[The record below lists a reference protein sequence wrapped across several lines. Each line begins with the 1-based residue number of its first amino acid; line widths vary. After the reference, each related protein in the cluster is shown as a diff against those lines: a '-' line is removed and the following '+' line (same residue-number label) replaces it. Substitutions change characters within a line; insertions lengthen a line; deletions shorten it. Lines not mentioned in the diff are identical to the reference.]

1 VKRAVAGL
9 DRFDPRAALA
19 VALAASG
26 VLLLVWMSHL
36 TFFGDEWDP
45 LLYRRGFS
53 LDVLLRPHAEHILLG
68 PTLIYKGIQ
77 GTIGME
83 SLLPYAVVSTLSFLG
98 SVVLLF
104 AYLRRRVD
112 PWLALAGVL
121 PVLFM
126 GTASEVLLW
135 PFEVSFTASMAAGIG
150 ALLALERGDERGDA
164 IACGLLV
171 LSLAFSELAVS
182 FALGAAA
189 WMILTRRPW
198 SRCYVVIVPILLYI
212 LWYAGWGHTAES
224 HVSLHNV
231 VHSPIYLLKGLAA
244 SASSLLGVP
253 NSVREAAAEGRLP
266 LVPLIVLGLIPLVA
280 AVVLRRRSRMALG
293 APFWSS
299 LVVLISFWLLTA
311 ASNVP
316 GRTPWASRYQYVGGV
331 LLLMVL
337 ASLASG
343 IRVRGTAILT
353 ALAIGGLAAIAN
365 LRVLHDEYG
374 KRADLVTRER
384 GALAGFEVGGASADP
399 DFIAGPQNTDIIP
412 LYSVAVGLYLSA
424 IHAFGSPAYS
434 ESELL
439 EAPED
444 ARAAADQ
451 LLARAE
457 ELHLAAVDHP
467 PPAGGPPPVLAD
479 GSAKSAAPPGSCLT
493 VPGAGGSSPP
503 VALPRPGVTVS
514 GPRGS
519 LETVELRRFASSFPV
534 RYELRGTGV
543 LLIRADRSPR
553 PWLLRLSGPGPT
565 RICGIGGAAG

>member
-26 VLLLVWMSHL
+26 VLLLVWVSHL
-36 TFFGDEWDP
+36 SFFGDDWDP

-53 LDVLLRPHAEHILLG
+53 LDVLLGPHAEHILLG
-68 PTLIYKGIQ
+68 PTLIYKAIQ
-77 GTIGME
+77 ATIGME
-83 SLLPYAVVSTLSFLG
+83 SLLPYGVVSTLSFLG

-135 PFEVSFTASMAAGIG
+135 PFEISFSAAMAAGIG
-150 ALLALERGDERGDA
+150 ALLALERGDDRGDA

-182 FALGAAA
+182 FALGAAV
-189 WMILTRRPW
+189 WMILARRPW
-198 SRCYVVIVPILLYI
+198 SRCYVVFVPILLYI

-253 NSVREAAAEGRLP
+253 NSVRASAAAGHLP

-280 AVVLRRRSRMALG
+280 AVVLRRRSRIALG
-293 APFWSS
+293 APFWST

-311 ASNVP
+311 ASNAP

-343 IRVRGTAILT
+343 IRVRGTAILA
-353 ALAIGGLAAIAN
+353 ALAIGGLAALAN

-374 KRADLVTRER
+374 KRADLTTRER

-399 DFIAGPQNTDIIP
+399 GFTAGPQNTDIIP
-412 LYSVAVGLYLSA
+412 LHSVAVGPYLSA
-424 IHAFGSPAYS
+424 VRAFGSPAYS

-444 ARAAADQ
+444 ARVAADQ

-457 ELHLAAVDHP
+457 ELRLNAVDHP
-467 PPAGGPPPVLAD
+467 PPAGGAPPVVLG
-479 GSAKSAAPPGSCLT
+479 GSSKTAVPSGSCLT
-493 VPGAGGSSPP
+493 VSGGSGPSPP

-519 LETVELRRFASSFPV
+519 VETVELRRFASSFPV
-534 RYELRGTGV
+534 HYELRGTGV
-543 LLIRADRSPR
+543 LLIRTDLSPR

-565 RICGIGGAAG
+565 RICGIGG

>member
-1 VKRAVAGL
+1 MKGAEAVL
-9 DRFDPRAALA
+9 DRIDPRAALA

-26 VLLLVWMSHL
+26 TLLLVWLSHL
-36 TFFGDEWDP
+36 TFFGDDWDP

-77 GTIGME
+77 ATIGME
-83 SLLPYAVVSTLSFLG
+83 SLLPYAVVSTASFLG
-98 SVVLLF
+98 SAVLLF
-104 AYLRRRVD
+104 LYLRRRVD
-112 PWLALAGVL
+112 DWLALAGVL

-171 LSLAFSELAVS
+171 FGLAFSELAIS
-182 FALGAAA
+182 FALGAAL
-189 WMILTRRPW
+189 WMILARRPW
-198 SRCYVVIVPILLYI
+198 SRCYVVIVPILLYA

-224 HVSLHNV
+224 HVTFRNA
-231 VHSPIYLLKGLAA
+231 VHSPVYLLKGLAA

-253 NSVREAAAEGRLP
+253 NSVRASAAAGQLP
-266 LVPLIVLGLIPLVA
+266 LAPLIVLGLIPLIA
-280 AVVLRRRSRMALG
+280 AVGLRMRSRIAIG
-293 APFWSS
+293 APFWTT

-311 ASNVP
+311 ASTAP

-337 ASLASG
+337 AGLASG
-343 IRVRGTAILT
+343 IRMRGAAILT
-353 ALAIGGLAAIAN
+353 ALAIGALGAIAN

-374 KRADLVTRER
+374 KRADLATRAR
-384 GALAGFEVGGASADP
+384 GGLAGFEVGGASADP
-399 DFIAGPQNTDIIP
+399 GFTVGPQNSDILP

-424 IHAFGSPAYS
+424 VDAFGSPAYS
-434 ESELL
+434 PSELP
-439 EAPED
+439 EAPEN
-444 ARAAADQ
+444 ARVAADQ

-457 ELHLAAVDHP
+457 GLQLAPVDQL
-467 PPAGGPPPVLAD
+467 PPAGGPPPLVAD
-479 GSAKSAAPPGSCLT
+479 GSARTAASSGSCLT
-493 VPGAGGSSPP
+493 VTGASGPSPP
-503 VALPRPGVTVS
+503 IALPRPGVTIA
-514 GPRGS
+514 GPADS
-519 LETVELRRFASSFPV
+519 VEAVELRRFASSFPV

-543 LLIRADRSPR
+543 LLIRTDRSPQ
-553 PWLLRLSGPGPT
+553 PWQAKFRGAGPVRVCGLSGGPP
-565 RICGIGGAAG
+565 

>member
-1 VKRAVAGL
+1 MKPAATGR
-9 DRFDPRAALA
+9 DRIDPRAALA
-19 VALAASG
+19 VALTASG
-26 VLLLVWMSHL
+26 VLLLVWLSHL
-36 TFFGDEWDP
+36 SFFGDDWDP

-68 PTLIYKGIQ
+68 PTLIYKAIQ
-77 GTIGME
+77 ATIGME
-83 SLLPYAVVSTLSFLG
+83 SLFPYAVVSTLSFLV

-104 AYLRRRVD
+104 LYLRRRVD
-112 PWLALAGVL
+112 PWLAVAGVL

-135 PFEVSFTASMAAGIG
+135 PFEISFTASMAAGIG

-164 IACGLLV
+164 IACALLV

-189 WMILTRRPW
+189 WMILARRPW
-198 SRCYVVIVPILLYI
+198 SRCYVVFVPILLYV

-253 NSVREAAAEGRLP
+253 NSVRASAAEGRLP
-266 LVPLIVLGLIPLVA
+266 LAPLIVLGLIPLVA
-280 AVVLRRRSRMALG
+280 AVGLRRRSRIPLG

-311 ASNVP
+311 ASNAP

-343 IRVRGTAILT
+343 IRVRGAAILT
-353 ALAIGGLAAIAN
+353 ALAIGALAAIAN

-374 KRADLVTRER
+374 KRADLTTRER
-384 GALAGFEVGGASADP
+384 GALAGFEAGGARADP
-399 DFIAGPQNTDIIP
+399 GFTAGPQNTDIIP
-412 LYSVAVGLYLSA
+412 LYSVQVGPYLSA
-424 IHAFGSPAYS
+424 VHAFGSPAYS
-434 ESELL
+434 SSELP

-444 ARAAADQ
+444 ARVAADQ

-457 ELHLAAVDHP
+457 ELRLTPVDHP
-467 PPAGGPPPVLAD
+467 PPAGNCV
-479 GSAKSAAPPGSCLT
+479 T
-493 VPGAGGSSPP
+493 VPGAAGPSPP
-503 VALPRPGVTVS
+503 VALPRPGVTVT
-514 GPRGS
+514 GPKGS
-519 LETVELRRFASSFPV
+519 VETVELRRFASSFPL

-543 LLIRADRSPR
+543 LLIRTDRSPR
-553 PWLLRLSGPGPT
+553 PWLLRVLGTGPT
-565 RICGIGGAAG
+565 RICGIGAAG